1 MLNLV
6 RLRVLAEVVQ
16 RGSFSAAADA
26 LDYTQSA
33 VSQAVARLEAETGA
47 TLVVRD
53 RRGVR
58 ATAAGATLLQ
68 HIDAIFS
75 QIQTAEDDLAA
86 VLGVRG
92 GRLRIASFPSAGA
105 TLIPQAVAAFRH
117 LHPDVELSLGEGEP
131 DEIAPRLRS
140 GEFDLA
146 LLFEFPGDEP
156 QFSGLATT
164 PLIHDPMWV
173 ALPVEHPLARKR
185 GLKLLDLRNED
196 WVQTSAASPCARHV
210 VRVCVEAGFEP
221 RVSFETDDYGTIQG
235 LVAAG
240 VGVALIPRLAL
251 SHRQP
256 GLVVRK
262 LEPDSPVRLIFAAT
276 VDDAG
281 VVPAAEVMMN
291 ILAQRAHE
299 YVDVDQ
305 EPTAPHRR

>member
-1 MLNLV
+1 MLNLA
-6 RLRVLAEVVQ
+6 RLNILREVVQ
-16 RGSFSAAADA
+16 RGSFSAAAEA
-26 LDYTQSA
+26 LAYTQSA
-33 VSQAVARLEAETGA
+33 VSQAVARLEAETG
-47 TLVVRD
+47 TSLLVRD

-68 HIDAIFS
+68 HADVILA
-75 QIQTAEDDLAA
+75 QVQAAEDDLAA

-92 GRLRIASFPSAGA
+92 GRLRIASFPSAGS

-131 DEIAPRLRS
+131 EEIAPRLRA

-146 LLFEFPGDEP
+146 LLFEFPGEA
-156 QFSGLATT
+156 QHFRGLAKT

-173 ALPVEHPLARKR
+173 ALPVEHQLARKHN
-185 GLKLLDLRNED
+185 LALSDLHGED
-196 WVQTSAASPCARHV
+196 WVQTSAHSACARHV
-210 VRVCVEAGFEP
+210 VSVCREAGFEP
-221 RVSFETDDYGTIQG
+221 RVSFESDDYDTVQG

-262 LEPDSPVRLIFAAT
+262 LAPENPVRRVFAAT
-276 VDDAG
+276 SIEPG
-281 VVPAAEVMMN
+281 VVPAAQVMLG
-291 ILAQRAHE
+291 ILTHRAHE
-299 YVDVDQ
+299 FVAMG
-305 EPTAPHRR
+305 EE

>member
-1 MLNLV
+1 MLNLT
-6 RLRVLAEVVQ
+6 RLNILREVVE
-16 RGSFSAAADA
+16 RGSFSAAAEA
-26 LDYTQSA
+26 LAYTQSA

-47 TLVVRD
+47 PLLVRD

-58 ATAAGATLLQ
+58 ATPAGAILLQ
-68 HIDAIFS
+68 HADVILA
-75 QIQTAEDDLAA
+75 QVQAAEDDLAA

-92 GRLRIASFPSAGA
+92 GRLRIASFPSAGS

-131 DEIAPRLRS
+131 EEVAPRLRA

-146 LLFEFPGDEP
+146 LLFEFPGEA
-156 QFSGLATT
+156 QHFSGLAKT

-173 ALPVEHPLARKR
+173 ALPVEHQLARKHN
-185 GLKLLDLRNED
+185 LALIDLRD
-196 WVQTSAASPCARHV
+196 QDRVQTSAQSACARHV
-210 VRVCVEAGFEP
+210 ISVCREAGFEP
-221 RVSFETDDYGTIQG
+221 RVSFESDDYDTVQG

-262 LEPDSPVRLIFAAT
+262 LAPENPVRRVFAAT
-276 VDDAG
+276 NSAPG
-281 VVPAAEVMMN
+281 VVPAAQVMLG
-291 ILAQRAHE
+291 ILTHRAHE
-299 YVDVDQ
+299 FVALG
-305 EPTAPHRR
+305 EE